1 MFTVSRGF
9 VKDESGRCCR
19 VSGGREGA
27 RRYLG
32 AGSASHQAGGSGL
45 GVVVAGRK
53 VRQRSERHFRK
64 ICGRILF
71 TSWIWWQRIKR
82 NENASILRCFVV
94 HCSVSQS
101 CPTLC
106 DRSTPGFP
114 VLHHLLEFA
123 KSHVHWVID
132 AIQPFYPLSPTSP
145 PALNLLQHQS
155 LFQWVGSSHQV
166 AKGLEL

>member
-1 MFTVSRGF
+1 MSCGF
-9 VKDESGRCCR
+9 VKDESGRCHQ

-32 AGSASHQAGGSGL
+32 AGSASHQAWGSGL

-53 VRQRSERHFRK
+53 VRQRYERQFGK
-64 ICGRILF
+64 IFGRILF

-94 HCSVSQS
+94 VHFSGSKVCL
-101 CPTLC
+101 TLC
-106 DRSTPGFP
+106 DCSTPGFP
-114 VLHHLLEFA
+114 VLHHLLEF
-123 KSHVHWVID
+123 SETHVHWVID
-132 AIQPFYPLSPTSP
+132 AIQPSYPLSPTFP
-145 PALNLLQHQS
+145 PALNLSQHQS
-155 LFQWVGSSHQV
+155 LLQWVGSSHQV